1 MDNFFLNRMNS
12 QQRIVKKKQETIFE
26 ISIGFLHCFK
36 ILLKLRFRYSL
47 VFSNDPYATLPAR
60 ALRGRRVKQHP
71 ILKKIIHSAIF
82 KDLGEKLPDPSNN

>member
-1 MDNFFLNRMNS
+1 MNS

-36 ILLKLRFRYSL
+36 ILLKLRFRY
-47 VFSNDPYATLPAR
+47 
-60 ALRGRRVKQHP
+60 ALFFLTIPTPLKQHP